1 MSFLLNK
8 KLPMTVRIDGAEIPI
23 RTDFRISIEFELL
36 MQDDMLSDEEKLIKA
51 LSLYYKSVPDNIGE
65 ALEQCL
71 WFYSCGNTEKKKKS
85 VKTLYR
91 FDVDAD
97 YIYAAFLSQY
107 KIDILE
113 LPYMHWWKFRSLF
126 QGLSEENEFTKIV
139 GYRAVEISSKMS
151 SEQKRFYK
159 KMKEQY
165 KIPMSEKKI
174 KLVNDVE
181 EALLSGADLSH
192 IL

>member
-91 FDVDAD
+91 YDVDAD

>member
-1 MSFLLNK
+1 
-8 KLPMTVRIDGAEIPI
+8 MTVRIDGAEIPI

>member
-36 MQDDMLSDEEKLIKA
+36 MQDDMLSDEEKLIKT
-51 LSLYYKSVPDNIGE
+51 LGLYYKSIPDNISQ

-71 WFYSCGNTEKKKKS
+71 WFYSCGKTEKKKKS

-97 YIYAAFLSQY
+97 YIYSAFLYQY

-113 LPYMHWWKFRSLF
+113 LPYMHWWKFRALF

-139 GYRAVEISSKMS
+139 GYRAIEISSKMS